1 MRHPLL
7 VIMTALLSLAGLVAL
22 GFYISTR
29 PTTLRVAVGPLG
41 NENVRT
47 ITAAIQ
53 TLQRER
59 EPFRLKLVITTG
71 SQQTGEFL
79 DTGKVDLAVIRPD
92 ALLPRNGATVAIMYS
107 EEAVLIAPGTS
118 GLESA
123 VNLKG
128 KTVAVLRD
136 GPGNLRILEIIAA
149 QAGLSPGD
157 IIADKTRI
165 ANLRPALESGKVH
178 AVLVV
183 GYSSSKLVTDIV
195 NMVTDVGQGKIN
207 FIPIPEVSAI
217 EQRYPLL
224 ESGNIVRGLYGGRT
238 PRPEA
243 DVPTLVVSHHLLAS
257 KSLADTI
264 VSDFTRVLLTSKS
277 QIASEAPLAARMEA
291 PDQEKASPIPIHPGT
306 ITYLDGQTT
315 TFIERYGDWFY
326 IGIMGL
332 GFVATAFAGYMGVA
346 ASRAK
351 KKLMGMLQALQ
362 SLVSEVSQTNDIDGL
377 DALTTRADGIF
388 HQTMSQAL
396 EDNVDPASM
405 MAFNM
410 AFTQFNKSVN
420 ARRRSLETALSSPK
434 N

>member
-7 VIMTALLSLAGLVAL
+7 VIMATLFGLAGLVAL
-22 GFYISTR
+22 GFYIANR

-71 SQQTGEFL
+71 GQQTSELL
-79 DTGKVDLAVIRPD
+79 DTGKVDLAVVRPD
-92 ALLPRNGATVAIMYS
+92 AFLPRNGATVAIMYS

-118 GLESA
+118 GIETVA
-123 VNLKG
+123 ALKG
-128 KTVAVLRD
+128 KTVAIIRD
-136 GPGNLRILEIIAA
+136 SPGNMKLLEIIAA
-149 QAGLSPGD
+149 QAGLAPNE
-157 IIADKTRI
+157 IIADRTRI
-165 ANLRPALESGKVH
+165 INLRSALETGKVH
-178 AVLVV
+178 AVMAV
-183 GYSSSKLVTDIV
+183 GYSSSRLVSDIV
-195 NMVTDVGQGKIN
+195 NITTDVGQGKIN

-243 DVPTLVVSHHLLAS
+243 DIPTISVSHHLLAS
-257 KSLADTI
+257 KSLPDSL
-264 VSDFTRVLLTSKS
+264 VSDFSRIFLTAKS
-277 QIASEAPLAARMEA
+277 QIASEAPLAAKMEA

-315 TFIERYGDWFY
+315 TFLERYGDWFY

-332 GFVATAFAGYMGVA
+332 GLAATVFASYMGIA
-346 ASRAK
+346 ASRTRRK
-351 KKLMGMLQALQ
+351 VMSMLQSLQ
-362 SLVSEVSQTNDIDGL
+362 NLVSEVPDAKTAGDL
-377 DALTTRADGIF
+377 DTLAEKADGIF
-388 HQTMSQAL
+388 HQTMNQAIG
-396 EDNVDPASM
+396 DNVDSASM

-410 AFTQFNKSVN
+410 AFTQFNESVN
-420 ARRRSLETALSSPK
+420 ARRRTLNS
-434 N
+434 

>member
-7 VIMTALLSLAGLVAL
+7 VIMATLFGLAGLVAL
-22 GFYISTR
+22 GFYIANR

-71 SQQTGEFL
+71 GQQTSELL
-79 DTGKVDLAVIRPD
+79 DTGKVDLAVVRPD
-92 ALLPRNGATVAIMYS
+92 AFLPRNGATVAIMYS

-118 GLESA
+118 GIETVA
-123 VNLKG
+123 ALKG
-128 KTVAVLRD
+128 KTVAIIRD
-136 GPGNLRILEIIAA
+136 SPGNMKLLEIIAA
-149 QAGLSPGD
+149 QAGLAPNE
-157 IIADKTRI
+157 IIADRTRI
-165 ANLRPALESGKVH
+165 INLRSALETGKVH
-178 AVLVV
+178 AVMAV
-183 GYSSSKLVTDIV
+183 GYSSSRLVSDIV
-195 NMVTDVGQGKIN
+195 NITTDVGQGKIN

-243 DVPTLVVSHHLLAS
+243 DIPTISVSHHLLAS
-257 KSLADTI
+257 KSLPDSL
-264 VSDFTRVLLTSKS
+264 VSDFSRIFLTAKS
-277 QIASEAPLAARMEA
+277 QIASEAPLAAKMEA

-315 TFIERYGDWFY
+315 TFLERYGDWFY

-332 GFVATAFAGYMGVA
+332 GLAATVFASYMGIA
-346 ASRAK
+346 ASRSRRK
-351 KKLMGMLQALQ
+351 VMSMLQSLQ
-362 SLVSEVSQTNDIDGL
+362 NLVSEVPDAKTAGDL
-377 DALTTRADGIF
+377 DTLAEKADGIF
-388 HQTMSQAL
+388 HQTMNQAIG
-396 EDNVDPASM
+396 DNVDSASM

-410 AFTQFNKSVN
+410 AFTQFNESVN
-420 ARRRSLETALSSPK
+420 ARRRTLNS
-434 N
+434 

>member
-7 VIMTALLSLAGLVAL
+7 VIMASILGLAGLVAL
-22 GFYISTR
+22 GFYIASR

-71 SQQTGEFL
+71 SQQTSELL
-79 DTGKVDLAVIRPD
+79 DAGKVDLAVIRPD
-92 ALLPRNGATVAIMYS
+92 AILPRNGATVAIMYS
-107 EEAVLIAPGTS
+107 EEAVLIAPGTL
-118 GLESA
+118 GLESVA
-123 VNLKG
+123 SLKG
-128 KTVAVLRD
+128 KTVTVLRD
-136 GPGNLRILEIIAA
+136 SPGNLRMLEIIAT
-149 QAGLSPGD
+149 QAGLLPED

-165 ANLRPALESGKVH
+165 ANLRSSLESGKVH

-183 GYSSSKLVTDIV
+183 GYSASKLVSDVV

-238 PRPEA
+238 SRPEA

-257 KSLADTI
+257 KSLPDTI
-264 VSDFTRVLLTSKS
+264 VSDFSRVLLTAKS

-291 PDQEKASPIPIHPGT
+291 PDQEKTSPIPIHPGT
-306 ITYLDGQTT
+306 VTYLDGQTT
-315 TFIERYGDWFY
+315 TFLERYGDWFY

-332 GFVATAFAGYMGVA
+332 GFGATAFAGYVGVA

-351 KKLMGMLQALQ
+351 KKIMGMLQALQ
-362 SLVSEVSQTNDIDGL
+362 NLVSEVSQTNDINGL
-377 DALTTRADGIF
+377 NDLASKADGIF
-388 HQTMSQAL
+388 HQTMNQAI

-410 AFTQFNKSVN
+410 AFTQFNESVN
-420 ARRRSLETALSSPK
+420 SRRRLLEAELSSPK
-434 N
+434 I